1 MNLTD
6 LQAEFIRIVNTCVPC
21 SGKKQPTNYTRLREL
36 YLAINP
42 AFTGDDNELHRVVSG
57 LLRDNGLKRK

>member
-1 MNLTD
+1 MDLSA

-21 SGKKQPTNYTRLREL
+21 SGKKIPTNYSLLRSL
-36 YLAINP
+36 YLAVDSN
-42 AFTGDDNELHRVVSG
+42 FTGDDNELHRSVSN